1 MSETT
6 ITPATKTARGY
17 RTSFGLI
24 SNAQAA
30 LLQGANHGIVWS
42 RSGSR
47 RASMVKLHALGLVDW
62 PDFGATLTPAGER
75 AQVELFGELPA
86 VGTLVARRGDGVI
99 GVVKLA
105 QFAAVEVEFQDG
117 TTCFGWMTAFL
128 PLRTA
133 DEVIAASTTPV
144 TTRTA
149 YVPWGRFTAV
159 ATIGTEVEFLFV
171 GDAWNVNGAAPSLG
185 YVHQVPAGDFQA
197 VAPNG
202 DVVGTFP
209 FRAEAL
215 STLANHRR

>member
-144 TTRTA
+144 TTRTTG
-149 YVPWGRFTAV
+149 YVPSGHFVAV
-159 ATIGTEVEFLFV
+159 ATIGREVEFLFP
-171 GDAWNVNGAAPSLG
+171 GDAWSMDGNAVALG
-185 YVHQVPAGDFQA
+185 YVQRTRPGRYMVVKANGGMVRYEDYRPQA
-197 VAPNG
+197 LERLLP
-202 DVVGTFP
+202 
-209 FRAEAL
+209 
-215 STLANHRR
+215 